1 MSSENVE
8 DILSARLPVWKHLS
22 DEERSRAADSA
33 RLQTYEQ
40 GAQIHNGSNDCVGAL
55 IVLSGTLKVSMLADS
70 GRSISLFRISE
81 GDTCVLSGSC
91 ALSSVTFDVF
101 IDAQTNVNLL
111 VIPSDTLKA
120 LMANPWMEA
129 FVYKTNAERFSEVMW
144 VFYQVLFESF
154 DKRLAAY
161 LLEEAKRSAR
171 SESNHPCTL
180 HRTHEQI
187 AKDLGSAREVVS
199 RMLKRFEQE
208 GLVDMSRGSITLA
221 NVQGLEGVASRE

>member
-1 MSSENVE
+1 
-8 DILSARLPVWKHLS
+8 
-22 DEERSRAADSA
+22 
-33 RLQTYEQ
+33 
-40 GAQIHNGSNDCVGAL
+40 
-55 IVLSGTLKVSMLADS
+55 MLADS

-91 ALSSVTFDVF
+91 ALASVTFDVF
-101 IDAQTNVNLL
+101 IDAQTDVKLL
-111 VIPSDTLKA
+111 VIPPDTLKA

-154 DKRLAAY
+154 DKRLASY
-161 LLEEAKRSAR
+161 LLEETKRGGRNEPHDSDAVD
-171 SESNHPCTL
+171 SSNDADGSRIPCTL
-180 HRTHEQI
+180 RRTHEQI

-208 GLVDMSRGSITLA
+208 GLVDVSRGSITL
-221 NVQGLEGVASRE
+221 VDMQGLEDVARRD